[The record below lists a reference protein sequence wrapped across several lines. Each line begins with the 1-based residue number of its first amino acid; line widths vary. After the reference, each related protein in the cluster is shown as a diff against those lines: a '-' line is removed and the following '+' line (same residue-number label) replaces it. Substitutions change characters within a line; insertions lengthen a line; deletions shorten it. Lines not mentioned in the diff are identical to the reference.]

1 MTITG
6 TMDLSRRFDKMAED
20 INLLIKARDAAYS
33 QIEEINSNGDLTPE
47 GKQKR
52 VDEAHN
58 AYADAKKE
66 TIIQLHYAINDISE
80 WDIGNSEL
88 NLKDEQFKEAMHIAS
103 YVGGSVT
110 AELINSLIKSCK
122 NRIQLECLYIIL
134 KDRYKVPSSVDEQM
148 SRPNPL
154 KVIESKLYNPAE
166 LYENTKSK
174 VFEYLKDND
183 FMLHKLI
190 GVIRNMRD
198 KIVINVDSPNLISFN
213 ITEPKTDTRAEINAG
228 MGLKSVWGMSSPI
241 KAIYVNGKL
250 TPKI

>member
-6 TMDLSRRFDKMAED
+6 TMDLSRRFEKMAED
-20 INLLIKARDAAYS
+20 INALIKARDAAYS
-33 QIEEINSNGDLTPE
+33 QIEAINNGDLTLK
-47 GKQKR
+47 GKQKQ
-52 VDEAHN
+52 VDKIHS

-88 NLKDEQFKEAMHIAS
+88 NLKDEQFKAAMHIAS

-110 AELINSLIKSCK
+110 VELINSLIKSCK

-134 KDRYKVPSSVDEQM
+134 KDRCKAPASHDERM
-148 SRPNPL
+148 SRPDPL
-154 KVIESKLYNPAE
+154 KVIEQILYNPAE
-166 LYENTKSK
+166 LYEKTKTK

-198 KIVINVDSPNLISFN
+198 KIVINVDSPNLVGFN
-213 ITEPKTDTRAEINAG
+213 ITEPKTDTKAEINAE
-228 MGLKSVWGMSSPI
+228 MGLKSAWGMSSPI
-241 KAIYVNGKL
+241 RAIYVNGKL
-250 TPKI
+250 TSEI